1 MKFLLSL
8 AVCVPLAAL
17 SIYYF
22 IELPDVNDLVR
33 TCELYDLKQLTG
45 IDGFDTH
52 LCIITT
58 IFNHAFR
65 DPLGYDITWLLL
77 GFFGIILTVFALEG
91 SRARSN
97 RFLSWF
103 SFWGMTSNFVG
114 MSNILLLLW
123 IPAIFYCFDNTVIK
137 DVRNVHI
144 SPGRANSI
152 LLSILVGY
160 AAPTA
165 AMLLVETL
173 EMQKLGA
180 MLWQF
185 APIWT
190 GALILL
196 LDPLMRY
203 LEDEEDMRMTAEARA
218 KLKVADS
225 RNAVQRVYMLIGMV
239 NALIYYGLYIRLKM
253 QGMLTVETFINLL
266 NVYNGQ
272 MTGVTMEQL
281 GRIVATHIFTADLLI
296 CYFACAVWAFFDHG
310 IKGILIML
318 IGSIFLGPGGGLAL
332 YCVYRE
338 EHLQDTARLPAA
350 PQKKNQ

>member
-8 AVCVPLAAL
+8 AVCVPLGAL
-17 SIYYF
+17 SLYYF
-22 IELPDVNDLVR
+22 MELPDVNDLYR
-33 TCELYDLKQLTG
+33 TCELYDVKQLTG
-45 IDGFDTH
+45 IYGFDTY
-52 LCIITT
+52 LCMIVTV
-58 IFNHAFR
+58 FNHAFR

-77 GFFGIILTVFALEG
+77 GFFGLILTVFALEG
-91 SRARSN
+91 SRTRSN
-97 RFLSWF
+97 RFLSCF
-103 SFWGMTSNFVG
+103 SFWGLISNFMG
-114 MSNILLLLW
+114 MSNVLLFLW

-152 LLSILVGY
+152 LLSILLGY

-173 EMQKLGA
+173 EMQKIGA
-180 MLWQF
+180 MVWQF
-185 APIWT
+185 APLWT
-190 GALILL
+190 GGLILL

-225 RNAVQRVYMLIGMV
+225 RNAVQRVYMLIGMI
-239 NALIYYGLYIRLKM
+239 NALIYYILYIRLKM
-253 QGMLTVETFINLL
+253 EGMLTVETFINLL

-272 MTGVTMEQL
+272 MTGVTVEQL

-296 CYFACAVWAFFDHG
+296 CYFGCAIWAFFDHG
-310 IKGILIML
+310 IKGVLIML
-318 IGSIFLGPGGGLAL
+318 IGSIFLGPGGGFAL

-338 EHLQDTARLPAA
+338 EHLQDTARLPAT
-350 PQKKNQ
+350 PQKKDQ